1 MRSAACGMQAAD
13 PVSRNKVEMNRKLP
27 ILIAGAGIG
36 GLTAALSLLQRGY
49 DVQVC
54 EQAAALQEV
63 GAGLQLSPNGLRAL
77 YRLGLGDALQALA
90 SEPEGKEIR
99 LWNSGRTW
107 KLFDLGASS
116 VADYGYPYFMIYRPD
131 LHRVLAD
138 AVRAIK
144 ADAIML
150 GAHCVS
156 FEETGEG
163 VRLALGDGRT
173 LHGEALIAADG
184 VHSRIRGQLFGADR
198 PAFSGCMAWRGVIP
212 MARLPDAMR
221 RPVGT
226 NWVGPGAH
234 VIHYPL
240 HGGALMNFVG
250 IVERDDW
257 QVESWTQKGTLDEC
271 HADFAGW
278 HDDIHQLISQ
288 IDVPYKWAL
297 MARPPLERW
306 SFGRV
311 TLLGDA
317 CHPTLPFLAQGAV
330 MAVEDGY
337 ILGRCIE
344 QYRGDIVTA
353 LAKYERA
360 RIERTTRIVLRST
373 ENGKRFHNPALASAE
388 GAAAYVD
395 REWAED
401 KVRERYDWL
410 FRYNVDD
417 VPL

>member
-1 MRSAACGMQAAD
+1 M
-13 PVSRNKVEMNRKLP
+13 KKNRP
-27 ILIAGAGIG
+27 ILVAGAGIG
-36 GLTAALSLLQRGY
+36 GLTAALSLLRRGY

-54 EQAAALQEV
+54 EQATELREV

-77 YRLGLGDALQALA
+77 YRLGLGDALRALA

-99 LWNSGRTW
+99 LWNTGQTW
-107 KLFDLGASS
+107 KLFDLGKTS

-131 LHRVLAD
+131 LHKILAD

-150 GAHCVS
+150 GVQCMG
-156 FEETGEG
+156 FETTADG
-163 VRLALGDGRT
+163 VTLLTSDGRK
-173 LHGEALIAADG
+173 LEGDALIGADG
-184 VHSRIRGQLFGADR
+184 VHSRIRRQLAGADQ
-198 PAFSGCMAWRGVIP
+198 PGFSGCLAWRGVIP
-212 MARLPDAMR
+212 MERLPDSMR

-240 HGGALMNFVG
+240 HGGKLMNFVG

-257 QVESWTQKGTLDEC
+257 QVESWTQKGTLHEC
-271 HADFAGW
+271 HADFNGW
-278 HDDIHQLISQ
+278 HEDVHELINQ

-297 MARPPLERW
+297 MSRPPLARW
-306 SFGRV
+306 SDGRV

-330 MAVEDGY
+330 MAIEDGY
-337 ILGRCIE
+337 ILGRCIGE
-344 QYRGDIVTA
+344 YGGDIETA
-353 LAKYERA
+353 LARYEQA

-373 ENGKRFHNPALASAE
+373 ENGKRFHNPALASSE

-410 FRYNVDD
+410 FRYNVDE
-417 VPL
+417 VAV

>member
-1 MRSAACGMQAAD
+1 MKKTLR
-13 PVSRNKVEMNRKLP
+13 

-36 GLTAALSLLQRGY
+36 GLTAALSLLRRGY

-54 EQAAALQEV
+54 EQAAELREV

-77 YRLGLGDALQALA
+77 YQLGLGDALQALA

-99 LWNSGRTW
+99 LWSTGQTW
-107 KLFDLGASS
+107 KLFDLGKTS
-116 VADYGYPYFMIYRPD
+116 VADYGYPYFMLYRPD
-131 LHRVLAD
+131 LHKVLID

-144 ADAIML
+144 ANAITL
-150 GAHCVS
+150 GAQCTG
-156 FEETGEG
+156 FEQTADG
-163 VRLALGDGRT
+163 VTLKLGDGRE
-173 LHGEALIAADG
+173 LLGDILIGADG
-184 VHSRIRGQLFGADR
+184 VHSRIRSQMFGADH
-198 PAFSGCMAWRGVIP
+198 PIFSGCLAWRGVIP
-212 MARLPDAMR
+212 MERLPQHMR
-221 RPVGT
+221 RAVGT

-240 HGGALMNFVG
+240 HGGKLMNFVG

-257 QVESWTQKGTLDEC
+257 QVESWTQKGTHEEC
-271 HADFAGW
+271 RADFTAW
-278 HDDIHQLISQ
+278 HEDVHEMISH

-297 MARPPLERW
+297 MARPPLTQW
-306 SFGRV
+306 SVGRV

-337 ILGRCIE
+337 LVGRCIE
-344 QYRGDIVTA
+344 QYEDNPERA
-353 LAKYERA
+353 LARYEQT
-360 RIERTTRIVLRST
+360 RIERTTSIVLRST
-373 ENGKRFHNPALASAE
+373 ENGKRFHNPALASPE

-401 KVRERYDWL
+401 KVRERYEWL
-410 FRYNVDD
+410 FRYNVDE
-417 VPL
+417 VAV

>member
-1 MRSAACGMQAAD
+1 M
-13 PVSRNKVEMNRKLP
+13 KRKLR

-36 GLTAALSLLQRGY
+36 GLTAALSLLKRGY

-54 EQAAALQEV
+54 EQASELREV

-77 YRLGLGDALQALA
+77 YQLGLGEALQALA

-99 LWNSGRTW
+99 LWNTGQAW
-107 KLFDLGASS
+107 KLFDLGKTS
-116 VADYGYPYFMIYRPD
+116 VADYGYPYFMVYRPD
-131 LHRVLAD
+131 LHKVLAD

-150 GAHCVS
+150 GAQCVG
-156 FEETGEG
+156 FEQTAEG
-163 VRLALGDGRT
+163 AALKLDDGRELLGD
-173 LHGEALIAADG
+173 ALIGADG
-184 VHSRIRGQLFGADR
+184 VHSRIRRQMFGADQ
-198 PAFSGCMAWRGVIP
+198 PTFSGCLAWRGVIP
-212 MARLPDAMR
+212 MERLPQHMR

-240 HGGALMNFVG
+240 HGGNLMNFVG

-257 QVESWTQKGTLDEC
+257 RVESWTQKGTLDEC
-271 HADFAGW
+271 HADFRGW
-278 HDDIHQLISQ
+278 HEDVHELISH

-297 MARPPLERW
+297 MARPPLTRW
-306 SFGRV
+306 SVGRI

-344 QYRGDIVTA
+344 RYEGNLQHA
-353 LAKYERA
+353 LTRYEQV
-360 RIERTTRIVLRST
+360 RIERTTSIVLRST
-373 ENGKRFHNPALASAE
+373 ENGKRFHNPALASSE
-388 GAAAYVD
+388 GATAYVD

-417 VPL
+417 VAV

>member
-1 MRSAACGMQAAD
+1 MTR
-13 PVSRNKVEMNRKLP
+13 KVR

-36 GLTAALSLLQRGY
+36 GLTAALSLLKRGY

-54 EQAAALQEV
+54 EQAAELREV

-77 YRLGLGDALQALA
+77 YQLGVGDNLKALA

-99 LWNSGRTW
+99 LWNTGQNW
-107 KLFDLGASS
+107 KLFDLGKTS
-116 VADYGYPYFMIYRPD
+116 VADYGYPYFTIYRPD
-131 LHRVLAD
+131 LHKVLAD
-138 AVRAIK
+138 AVRK
-144 ADAIML
+144 VKSDAIML
-150 GAHCVS
+150 GAQCTG
-156 FEETGEG
+156 FEKSADAVTLKLENGNEL
-163 VRLALGDGRT
+163 RGDV
-173 LHGEALIAADG
+173 LIGADG
-184 VHSRIRGQLFGADR
+184 VHSNVRAQLFGSDK
-198 PAFSGCMAWRGVIP
+198 PSFSGMLAWRGVIP
-212 MARLPDAMR
+212 MARLPERLR

-240 HGGALMNFVG
+240 HGGTLMNFVG

-257 QVESWTQKGTLDEC
+257 QVESWTQKGSHEEC
-271 HADFAGW
+271 HGDFKGW
-278 HDDIHQLISQ
+278 HEDVHELISHV
-288 IDVPYKWAL
+288 DTPYKWAL
-297 MARPPLERW
+297 MARPPLMQW
-306 SFGRV
+306 SEGRV

-330 MAVEDGY
+330 MAIEDGY
-337 ILGRCIE
+337 IISRCIE
-344 QYRGDIVTA
+344 HYESDIEYA
-353 LAKYERA
+353 LKRYEQA

-373 ENGKRFHNPALASAE
+373 ENGKRFHNSALASSE

-417 VPL
+417 VSV